1 MKNDG
6 DKGDHRPVH
15 GRQTHDA
22 PASPRIALVRSALHA
37 VIAVIALLALGTSI
51 PHWGGEHFP
60 VLSLVIYV
68 AGMVFIAMPLCL
80 FYEALLKSSAEQ
92 RSQHQQQMRSASP
105 T

>member
-6 DKGDHRPVH
+6 DKGGHSPVH
-15 GRQTHDA
+15 DRRMYDA
-22 PASPRIALVRSALHA
+22 PTSSRIALVRSALHV
-37 VIAVIALLALGTSI
+37 VIAVVALLAIATSI
-51 PHWGGEHFP
+51 PHWGGENFP

-80 FYEALLKSSAEQ
+80 CYEALLKSYTE
-92 RSQHQQQMRSASP
+92 QQQMRRTSL